1 MAGKGLREGEGREK
15 TLGFLPGN
23 ICVKTLSGRLKGVCS
38 FVIHPFLWR
47 VKNTSENLLGYC
59 VFLVLCETK

>member
-38 FVIHPFLWR
+38 FIIHAFLCR
-47 VKNTSENLLGYC
+47 GKNTSESLWGYC
-59 VFLVLCETK
+59 VFLIFCETK